1 MAGKRLLAAGALAT
15 GAALGAVEARY
26 RRHPGN
32 DISVVDE
39 AWRTDRLEAGR
50 LRFGGTVVVH
60 NEIATREVMLVDV
73 VPRVTLLSQASVK
86 ALTVGCEVRSL
97 RKDYPPRADGYWT
110 AYVVKPG
117 RYGED
122 SPFELELEVT
132 GPSEDLDAL
141 SAVWIEVKLV
151 TYGFEGWR
159 DRYHHI
165 VVPLAFPD
173 PADSPPWRDSGTA
186 PAQVKAVR
194 THLLCP
200 FDDPVEVVRR
210 YALPH
215 AEPTDIITIGESP
228 LAVIQRRFHDPRNLP
243 RTYAATR
250 LAQFMHG
257 EGALGTAGGMQALMQ
272 DTGPWRVLGAL
283 VGGALGKAAGQ
294 AGWFY
299 RLVGPQGRLVDDVT
313 GTLAPY
319 DNFTVVGPLAADEVC
334 RAITAGTGLRAA
346 VVDANDLG
354 KVDIVGASDG
364 VPHELV
370 CDALRSNPAG
380 NADETTPL
388 VLIRPT

>member
-1 MAGKRLLAAGALAT
+1 MAGKRLLATGALAV
-15 GAALGAVEARY
+15 GAAVGVVEARY

-32 DISVVDE
+32 DITVTDE
-39 AWRTDRLEAGR
+39 DWSTGRPAPERLH
-50 LRFGGTVVVH
+50 LGGSVVVH
-60 NEIATREVMLVDV
+60 NEIRTREVMLVDV
-73 VPRVTLLSQASVK
+73 RHRVTLLSKASVREL
-86 ALTVGCEVRSL
+86 ATEVEVRSL
-97 RKDYPPRADGYWT
+97 RKDYPPRPDGYWT

-122 SPFELELEVT
+122 SPFELLVDIT
-132 GPSEDLDAL
+132 GPAAALDAL
-141 SAVWIEVKLV
+141 TAAWIEVTLV

-159 DRYHHI
+159 EQFHHI

-173 PADSPPWRDSGTA
+173 PADSPPWRDSGSA
-186 PAQVKAVR
+186 AARVKAVR

-215 AEPTDIITIGESP
+215 AEPGDIITIGESP

-250 LAQFMHG
+250 LAQFMGG
-257 EGALGTAGGMQALMQ
+257 EGALGTAGGMQSLMQ

-283 VGGALGKAAGQ
+283 AGGIVGKVAGQ

-299 RLVGPQGRLVDDVT
+299 RLVGEQGRLVDDVT

-319 DNFTVVGPLAADEVC
+319 DNFAVVGPLDSDAVC
-334 RAITAGTGLRAA
+334 AAITAGTGLRAA

-364 VPHELV
+364 VDHQLV
-370 CDALRSNPAG
+370 REALRSNPAG

-388 VLIRPT
+388 VLIRPV